1 MPYHALVVVMSSGPA
16 SCARDE
22 YNKMSSLGR
31 QLMCLDAA
39 FFKISQIGY
48 LETKLGQSRIWLH
61 LDGSWVA
68 VGVKYAHQAF
78 NNALTPYMV
87 GWLAGT
93 FPSRDMLC
101 AIQKLWSSSG
111 NSAGGG
117 LASTRNAVENWY
129 QYHALSLE
137 KLEHCKATHAQ
148 KISFR
153 LAHFISYDRF
163 TLQLLRTAGPHTFLL
178 HSSTYMKIIIG
189 S

>member
-1 MPYHALVVVMSSGPA
+1 MPYHALVVVMSGPA

-117 LASTRNAVENWY
+117 LASTRNAVENWCTSTTPWAWKNWNIAKPLTPRKFHLDSPTSFHMTDLLCNY
-129 QYHALSLE
+129 SAQRVL
-137 KLEHCKATHAQ
+137 TH
-148 KISFR
+148 FY
-153 LAHFISYDRF
+153 L
-163 TLQLLRTAGPHTFLL
+163 T
-178 HSSTYMKIIIG
+178 
-189 S
+189 